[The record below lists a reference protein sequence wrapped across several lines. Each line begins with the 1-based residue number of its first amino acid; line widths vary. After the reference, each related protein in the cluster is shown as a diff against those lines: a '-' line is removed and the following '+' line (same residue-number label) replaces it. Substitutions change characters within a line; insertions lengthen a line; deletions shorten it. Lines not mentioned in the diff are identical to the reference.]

1 MNKNEVIIMESNI
14 MMKTLRNKRWI
25 VSAAALFFVHF
36 SLFISRTAAQTQLSE
51 YKPGA
56 TSEGAV
62 YFLPKTAVRISVL
75 VEKSTYTP
83 GDFSRYAQKY
93 LRLNDVE
100 QEASV
105 SHRVI
110 SITQQPIAVAD
121 TSKVYALKF
130 NPKTVAVNVR
140 LSDDW
145 RLLGINTPV
154 SLSSPDEGMTAHATY
169 NHPENVGGIN
179 PRRFLTEVILAA
191 GSTAKMAEL
200 TAREIYDLRENRSL
214 LIKGQADFM
223 PKDGKQLQLM
233 LQQLDEQDH
242 ALTSLFAG
250 TTVRDT
256 TEQVIVVT
264 PDTPCERQLLFRL
277 SQINGLVDA
286 DDLSGAPYYI
296 TIEDLKTVPPT
307 DETIA
312 AKQKQKQ
319 YEAGVYVNI
328 PGMMRVTIYQGIDQL
343 QQAEHPAPQFGN
355 VELLSGALFN
365 NRFTTR
371 LKLNALTGAVETL
384 DAEQPKKN

>member
-1 MNKNEVIIMESNI
+1 MKKN
-14 MMKTLRNKRWI
+14 MKAKELVKWFLPFY
-25 VSAAALFFVHF
+25 LFTFLPL
-36 SLFISRTAAQTQLSE
+36 SAQTQLSE

-75 VEKSTYTP
+75 VEKTTYVP

-93 LRLNDVE
+93 LRLGDVE

-105 SHRVI
+105 SHRVL
-110 SITQQPIAVAD
+110 SITQQPISVAD
-121 TSKVYALKF
+121 TTKAYALKF

-140 LSDDW
+140 LSDDG
-145 RLLGINTPV
+145 RLLGINTPAPV
-154 SLSSPDEGMTAHATY
+154 ADVADPVRFSAAMPQNTA
-169 NHPENVGGIN
+169 PN
-179 PRRFLTEVILAA
+179 PRRYMTEEILAA

-223 PKDGKQLQLM
+223 PKDGQQLQLM
-233 LQQLDEQDH
+233 LQQLDEQDR

-256 TEQVIVVT
+256 TEQVIIVT

-277 SQINGLVDA
+277 SQVNGLVDA
-286 DDLSGAPYYI
+286 DDLSGTPYYI

-307 DETIA
+307 DEAAA

-328 PGMMRVTIYQGIDQL
+328 PGRMRVTIFQGIDQL

-365 NRFTTR
+365 NRFTTH

-384 DAEQPKKN
+384 DAEMPKK